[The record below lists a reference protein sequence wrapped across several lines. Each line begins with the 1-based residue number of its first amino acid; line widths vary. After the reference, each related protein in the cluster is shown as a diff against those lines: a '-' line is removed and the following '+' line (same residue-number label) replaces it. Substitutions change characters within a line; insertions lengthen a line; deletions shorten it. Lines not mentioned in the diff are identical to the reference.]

1 MVDVNVYRYGAVTL
15 SVAITVGTA
24 LLLRGAT
31 SVEDTSLL
39 LAGVLVCAVIA
50 LNIGKF
56 LLWGLLNRKY
66 DLSKTYPLTV
76 IFFPLIYVI
85 SHYVDGTP
93 FNTQKTIGVIVII
106 SGLLYFESGTKH

>member
-31 SVEDTSLL
+31 SIEEASLL
-39 LAGVLVCAVIA
+39 LAGLLVCVVIA
-50 LNIGKF
+50 LNVGKF
-56 LLWGLLNRKY
+56 LLWGWLNNKY

-93 FNTQKTIGVIVII
+93 FNSQKTIAVIVII
-106 SGLLYFESGTKH
+106 CGLLYFEKGTRH